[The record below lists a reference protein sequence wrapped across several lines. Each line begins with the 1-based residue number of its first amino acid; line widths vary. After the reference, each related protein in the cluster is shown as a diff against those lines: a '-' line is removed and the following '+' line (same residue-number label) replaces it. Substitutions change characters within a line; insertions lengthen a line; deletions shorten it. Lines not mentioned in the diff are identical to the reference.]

1 MTSIGD
7 INNDQL
13 RGRYPGKSRD
23 KGDPQYG
30 QRSIKDIVV
39 GCTQT
44 TVQSASGKFL
54 FIFLDNDGSLGDSTF
69 PPFKYPENGPS
80 LLPQSLFGASMTY
93 LLTSTIEQ
101 EHLNPLP
108 IVIGSPRGN
117 GATPGTG
124 SLYIIYLYRRKYHP
138 PVFNIV
144 KYYLS
149 IVLPLFFACV
159 AIIVFTILFCIYFRR
174 KPDEIELAVK
184 KAGVEIGLQRKRMK
198 NIAKKDA
205 TVYADEYS

>member
-1 MTSIGD
+1 M
-7 INNDQL
+7 
-13 RGRYPGKSRD
+13 
-23 KGDPQYG
+23 
-30 QRSIKDIVV
+30 V

-44 TVQSASGKFL
+44 TVQSSSGKIVFL
-54 FIFLDNDGSLGDSTF
+54 FLAEDGSLGDSAF

-80 LLPQSLFGASMTY
+80 LPPQSLYGASMTY

-108 IVIGSPRGN
+108 IVIGAPRGN
-117 GATPGTG
+117 GASPGTG
-124 SLYIIYLYRRKYHP
+124 SLYVINFYRRRYHP
-138 PVFNIV
+138 PIFNII

-159 AIIVFTILFCIYFRR
+159 IIIALTVLFCIYFRR
-174 KPDEIELAVK
+174 KPDEIEIAVK

-198 NIAKKDA
+198 NISKKDA

>member
-13 RGRYPGKSRD
+13 RGRHPSKPRE
-23 KGDPQYG
+23 KGTPHYG
-30 QRSIKDIVV
+30 TRSIKDLVI

-44 TVQSASGKFL
+44 TIQSASGKFL
-54 FIFLDNDGSLGDSTF
+54 FAFLSETGSLTDSSF

-80 LLPQSLFGASMTY
+80 LPSQSLFGASMTY

-101 EHLNPLP
+101 ENLTPLP
-108 IVIGSPRGN
+108 IVIGAPQGTGIS
-117 GATPGTG
+117 PGTG
-124 SLYIIYLYRRKYHP
+124 SLYIVYLYRRKYHP
-138 PVFNIV
+138 PAFNII

-149 IVLPLFFACV
+149 IALPLFFLCIGLIV
-159 AIIVFTILFCIYFRR
+159 ATIFFCYYFRR

-184 KAGVEIGLQRKRMK
+184 KAGVEIGLQRKRIK

-205 TVYADEYS
+205 TIYADEYS